1 MRCFLFL
8 LAACVMALALA
19 DDAAASTVSALTVP
33 LPKAVSQSSLI
44 AVGMVERIGN
54 ARTPNAVSGDPG
66 FRYFQ
71 VHVDEILKAADK
83 TMKNLKGKTLQ
94 VFDPQERFYHDQ
106 RDMIAAGVIS
116 FVDPRYPTRVQKIA
130 AGDRLIFF
138 ISAFEKLPGFSDD
151 GAYRLVCG
159 QAYDTL
165 AIRRAV
171 LKRLK

>member
-1 MRCFLFL
+1 MRDFLFAL
-8 LAACVMALALA
+8 GAGLIALALPG
-19 DDAAASTVSALTVP
+19 DAAASTVSAVTIP

-44 AVGMVERIGN
+44 VAGTVERIGN
-54 ARTPNAVSGDPG
+54 ARSADAKSDDRG

-71 VHVDEILKAADK
+71 VRVDEILKTADK
-83 TMKNLKGKTLQ
+83 TMKNLKGKELPI
-94 VFDPQERFYHDQ
+94 FDPQEKFYHDQ
-106 RDMIAAGVIS
+106 REMIAAEVIS

-130 AGDRLIFF
+130 AGDRLVFF
-138 ISAFEKLPGFSDD
+138 ISSFEKLPAFPDG

>member
-1 MRCFLFL
+1 MRGFLFAL
-8 LAACVMALALA
+8 GAGLMALALPG
-19 DDAAASTVSALTVP
+19 DAAASTISAVTIP

-44 AVGMVERIGN
+44 VVATVERIGN
-54 ARTPNAVSGDPG
+54 ARSPDAGSRDPG

-71 VHVDEILKAADK
+71 VRVDETLKAGDK
-83 TMKNLKGKTLQ
+83 TMKNLKGQTLAI
-94 VFDPQERFYHDQ
+94 FDPQEKFYHDE
-106 RDMIAAGVIS
+106 REMIAAEVIS

-130 AGDRLIFF
+130 AGDRLVFF
-138 ISAFEKLPGFSDD
+138 ISAFERSPAFPDG

-171 LKRLK
+171 LKRLR